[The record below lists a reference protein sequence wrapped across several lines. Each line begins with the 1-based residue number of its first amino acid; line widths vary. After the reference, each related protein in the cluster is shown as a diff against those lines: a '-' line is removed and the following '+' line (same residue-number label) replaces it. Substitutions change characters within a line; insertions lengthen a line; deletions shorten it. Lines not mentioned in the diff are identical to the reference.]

1 MFHTDINYY
10 DNRYNGIRCSRG
22 ERRRRVSE
30 LNEYGRLV
38 DRVWCSIDSTA
49 FEQLLALY
57 WHGDIWYF
65 DSGAG
70 RHITNENGHTSVGR
84 CITSQMLFNMS
95 RVESSRSEMYH
106 IACLAESRRM
116 KHEEAAAFW
125 RRRQRGRARFKWL
138 WLVAFALA
146 RSRGRADTPNARIIG
161 GLYNSLGA
169 YSDQR
174 GLLFA
179 RALLLDS
186 VRGWYVPNSP

>member
-22 ERRRRVSE
+22 ERRLRISE

-38 DRVWCSIDSTA
+38 DRVWCSVDSTA
-49 FEQLLALY
+49 FKQLLSLY
-57 WHGDIWYF
+57 WHDDMWYY
-65 DSGAG
+65 
-70 RHITNENGHTSVGR
+70 ENGHTLLGH

-106 IACLAESRRM
+106 IACLAESRRT
-116 KHEEAAAFW
+116 KHEEAVAFW
-125 RRRQRGRARFKWL
+125 RRRQRGRTRFKWL